1 MRKLSEIEG
10 DDALDILADLIDP
23 VCEIVVDQDVVTAFT
38 SGDRMR
44 AIKLGLKKH
53 KKAVTTIIALL
64 NEKDPAT
71 YRPSLLTLPAM
82 LMELLEDE
90 ALMGLFSSQS
100 QTEKT
105 SFGDATE
112 NTEAEEK

>member
-10 DDALDILADLIDP
+10 DNALDILADLIDP

-64 NEKDPAT
+64 
-71 YRPSLLTLPAM
+71 TLPAM